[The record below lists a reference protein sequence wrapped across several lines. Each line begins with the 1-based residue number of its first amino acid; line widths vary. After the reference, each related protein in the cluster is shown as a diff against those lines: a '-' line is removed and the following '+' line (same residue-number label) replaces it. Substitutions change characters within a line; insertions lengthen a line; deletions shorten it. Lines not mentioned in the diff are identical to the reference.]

1 MKKITT
7 KGLSAAVLAGML
19 LSASGAAIAKEAYDG
34 TSNFICAT
42 QGVMACVD
50 GAICSKGQA
59 RDFDMPDFMMVD
71 FKGKAI
77 RAFYDGD
84 KEATSSIKNME
95 SSGTQLILQGVEND
109 HGWSVAVHRESGR
122 MSTSV
127 AGNEVSFILFGAC
140 QVL

>member
-1 MKKITT
+1 MKKITVKSICAT
-7 KGLSAAVLAGML
+7 MLVGVVLF
-19 LSASGAAIAKEAYDG
+19 ASGTAAAKEAYDG

-50 GAICSKGQA
+50 GTICSKGQA

-71 FKGKAI
+71 FKGKLI

-84 KEATSSIKNME
+84 KEATSPIKNME
-95 SSGTQLILQGVEND
+95 NSGNQLILQGVEND

-122 MSTSV
+122 MN
-127 AGNEVSFILFGAC
+127 AGAAGSEVSFMLFGAC

>member
-1 MKKITT
+1 MFKFSMKGK
-7 KGLSAAVLAGML
+7 SVAVLAGMMFV
-19 LSASGAAIAKEAYDG
+19 ASGAAVAKEAYDG

-50 GAICSKGQA
+50 VAICSKGQA

-71 FKGKAI
+71 FKGKVI

-84 KEATSSIKNME
+84 KEATSPIRNME
-95 SSGTQLILQGVEND
+95 KSGSQLILQGVEND

-122 MSTSV
+122 MNVGV
-127 AGNEVSFILFGAC
+127 AGSEVSFTLFGAC